1 MRSFRVEASAREP
14 MGDAETSGD
23 GAEACSMYCFS
34 SCLESFLSTPVRLP
48 VAYKSQRQNPTG
60 EAPPPRSLHENA
72 SILPLSILSPSSHP
86 VNTDVSHDSFGSSR
100 NFMLPNRGK
109 AATFNRIEMFD

>member
-48 VAYKSQRQNPTG
+48 VAIQESASEPNW
-60 EAPPPRSLHENA
+60 RSA
-72 SILPLSILSPSSHP
+72 S
-86 VNTDVSHDSFGSSR
+86 
-100 NFMLPNRGK
+100 
-109 AATFNRIEMFD
+109 AAQLT